1 MRLDILLE
9 GEELARS
16 RNIKPGFFLNDELAE
31 IEPLG
36 RLLFAGLWTIADKAG
51 RLRDSPKKIKAC
63 VLPYDDCDVNNLL
76 NELWKMKFITRYVVE
91 GERYI
96 AVLNWKKHQNPH
108 MKEVES
114 EIPEPDEEMLYSEQE
129 LNEHHTSTM
138 QEQVLHETSPADSLN
153 LIPLTLNL
161 IPDSSTGAS
170 TVQKKPKK
178 QKPNKI
184 QFGEKVHLSEKEHQT
199 LIEKNGEQDTEQMIS
214 ILDNW
219 YLLHGKKP
227 YASDYQTMVTNGW
240 VFKKMNEG
248 RQHVQRSEKP
258 KTGWINT
265 SKNEPSVQDNIT
277 AQWLAM
283 HEEAENNGQA

>member
-1 MRLDILLE
+1 MKTLLV
-9 GEELARS
+9 GDVMARS
-16 RNIKPGFFLNDELAE
+16 RNIKPGFFLNDVLSE

-63 VLPYDDCDVNNLL
+63 ILPYDDCDVNNLL
-76 NELWKMKFITRYVVE
+76 NELWKRKFITRYVVDNE
-91 GERYI
+91 GYI
-96 AVLNWKKHQNPH
+96 AVINWKKHQNPH

-114 EIPEPDEEMLYSEQE
+114 EIPEPEEEAFYSEQE

-170 TVQKKPKK
+170 TVQKNPKK
-178 QKPNKI
+178 SKVAVIKKT
-184 QFGEKVHLSEKEHQT
+184 FGEKVHLSEAEY
-199 LIEKNGEQDTEQMIS
+199 EKLVKDNGKYDTDEMIA

-219 YLLHGKKP
+219 YCSKGKPPNK
-227 YASDYQTMVTNGW
+227 SDYHCMVGKGW
-240 VFKKMNEG
+240 VLSRLNED
-248 RQHVQRSEKP
+248 RQKQSSKP

-265 SKNEPSVQDNIT
+265 RTPNQSIQDNIT
-277 AQWLAM
+277 AQWLSM
-283 HEEAENNGQA
+283 HEEAEKNGQA